1 MGLEIG
7 GIVHNYLLWYVGCMK
22 KSVEATPEFTA
33 AHLEKI
39 SDREAFYATHYM
51 IDSYENGYFTDHRF
65 IYVGDP
71 NDMHNDGDYGE
82 TTCGYKNFV
91 TTSELVGVERT
102 LAQKSIVN
110 AELFNIPEDVLS
122 LNNYDNYVN
131 FANRSSND
139 TTTVNYGRVGFV
151 EYQRRF
157 LRSPTFTRFNTYFPL
172 ESKIKR
178 IDIAVKGLMH
188 YLYSK
193 DLSGLTEQSEE
204 IKANIAQT
212 QEILDKQQAKSIR
225 RVWQEVTNRDLPHP
239 PEETW

>member
-1 MGLEIG
+1 
-7 GIVHNYLLWYVGCMK
+7 MK
-22 KSVEATPEFTA
+22 KGVEATPEFTA

-51 IDSYENGYFTDHRF
+51 IDSYENGYFADHRI

-82 TTCGYKNFV
+82 TTWGYKNFV

-102 LAQKSIVN
+102 LAQRSIVN
-110 AELFNIPEDVLS
+110 AEFFNIPRDVLS
-122 LNNYDNYVN
+122 LNDYDTYVN
-131 FANRSSND
+131 FTSRKSSD
-139 TTTVNYGRVGFV
+139 TPSAKYGRVGFV

-157 LRSPTFTRFNTYFPL
+157 LRSPTFTRFNAYFPL

-178 IDIAVKGLMH
+178 TDIAVKGLMH
-188 YLYSK
+188 YIDSK
-193 DLSGLTEQSEE
+193 DLSGLAEQSEE
-204 IKANIAQT
+204 IKANITQT

-239 PEETW
+239 PEET